1 MGTEETSKKYR
12 LCRPGGEA
20 RKSEP
25 MGQRQWSAQAHEGR
39 QVLCCPSQSSRRPLS
54 PAFGSVTVLTN
65 TYSRSDPVSISGPG
79 PQRLAIPSCLLN
91 THSGSPAATLRKSP
105 RSLMKNLRWRGAR
118 EPPMESGSHAGLGTL
133 VPGGFHTV
141 PAEPSPNC
149 RFGSIGGIFFCLH
162 SNRQ

>member
-25 MGQRQWSAQAHEGR
+25 MGQRQWSAQAHEGQ

-65 TYSRSDPVSISGPG
+65 TYSRSDPMSISGPG
-79 PQRLAIPSCLLN
+79 PRRLATPSCLLN
-91 THSGSPAATLRKSP
+91 THSGSPAATLGKSP
-105 RSLMKNLRWRGAR
+105 RSLMKNLRRRGAR
-118 EPPMESGSHAGLGTL
+118 KPPVDSGSHAGLGTL
-133 VPGGFHTV
+133 VREDSILSLPSPARTADSGALGGF
-141 PAEPSPNC
+141 
-149 RFGSIGGIFFCLH
+149 FFFT
-162 SNRQ
+162 QQ